1 MNNIYISILLLCVII
16 IICLIFYF
24 SGKKSKNPNEA
35 FSSSY
40 LTKDELTNVIRG
52 KISLYQSVYNSSIQY
67 KRYYNVDNKFTEEII
82 INGIVQQGISSG
94 TYNIISKNN
103 NGYIEMNYIN
113 IHESPDDINTG
124 NIFNKQHPNSIFKTM
139 KNIMGPFTLYQ
150 NNIKIK
156 GQILSF
162 TINNNIYFYTVFP
175 Q

>member
-1 MNNIYISILLLCVII
+1 MNNIYISIVLLCVII

-52 KISLYQSVYNSSIQY
+52 KISLLQSVYNSSLQY
-67 KRYYNVDNKFTEEII
+67 KSYYNVDNTFTEEII
-82 INGIVQQGISSG
+82 INGIVQGISSG

-103 NGYIEMNYIN
+103 KGSIEMNYIN

-124 NIFNKQHPNSIFKTM
+124 NIFNKQHPDSIHKTM
-139 KNIMGPFTLYQ
+139 QHIIGPFTLYQ
-150 NNIKIK
+150 NSIK
-156 GQILSF
+156 GQILSL
-162 TINNNIYFYTVFP
+162 IKKRKIYFYTVFP